1 MMRIFLFMLT
11 NIAVLALA
19 SIIFHLLGFDQQLA
33 ARGLQLGP
41 LLVFGALIGFIGS
54 FVSLAMSKWM
64 AKMSMGVRLIEQP
77 TNDRDVW
84 LVETVR
90 HHAQAAGIGMPE
102 VGIFDSPEPN
112 AFATGASRNNA
123 LVAVSSGLLD
133 RMTRD
138 EASAVVGHE
147 VTHVSNGD
155 MVTMALLQG
164 VLNTFVFAL
173 SRVIGALIDRDN
185 RRGGA
190 YFAVVLVSQIAL
202 GFLAT
207 MIAMWF
213 SRRREFRA
221 DAGGAKLAGRE
232 RMIGALQSLA
242 RSHSEALP
250 KQFAAFGIAGGEG
263 MGWRKLFLSHP
274 PLEERIAA
282 LRAAQA

>member
-1 MMRIFLFMLT
+1 MRIFLFALT

-19 SIIFHLLGFDQQLA
+19 SIIFHLFGFDARLA
-33 ARGLQLGP
+33 MQGIQFGP
-41 LLVFGALIGFIGS
+41 LLVMGALIGFIGS

-64 AKMSMGVRLIEQP
+64 AKMSMGVRVIEQP
-77 TNDRDVW
+77 TNDRDAW

-90 HHAQAAGIGMPE
+90 HHAQQAGIGMPE

-112 AFATGASRNNA
+112 AFATGASRNKA

-173 SRVIGALIDRDN
+173 SRVIAAIIDRDN
-185 RRGGA
+185 RRGGG
-190 YFAVVLVSQIAL
+190 YFVVVIVSQIAL
-202 GFLAT
+202 GFFAT

-221 DAGGAKLAGRE
+221 DAGGAQLAGRE
-232 RMIGALQSLA
+232 RMIGALQSLSRA
-242 RSHSEALP
+242 HSEALP
-250 KQFAAFGIAGGEG
+250 KQLAAFGIAGGEG
-263 MGWRKLFLSHP
+263 MGLRKLLMSHP
-274 PLEERIAA
+274 PIEERIAA
-282 LRAAQA
+282 LRALP

>member
-1 MMRIFLFMLT
+1 MMRIFLFALT
-11 NIAVLALA
+11 NIAALALA
-19 SIIFHLLGFDQQLA
+19 SIIFHLFGFDAALA
-33 ARGLQLGP
+33 MRGVQFGP
-41 LLVFGALIGFIGS
+41 LLVMGAVFGFIGS
-54 FVSLAMSKWM
+54 FISLAISKWM
-64 AKMSMGVRLIEQP
+64 AKMSMGVRVIEQP
-77 TNDRDVW
+77 TNDRDAW

-90 HHAQAAGIGMPE
+90 HHAQQAGIGMPE

-112 AFATGASRNNA
+112 AFATGASRNKA

-173 SRVIGALIDRDN
+173 SRVIGALVDRGD
-185 RRGGA
+185 RRGGG
-190 YFAVVLVSQIAL
+190 YFVVVLISQFVL
-202 GFLAT
+202 GFFAT

-221 DAGGAKLAGRE
+221 DAGGAQLAGRD

-242 RSHSEALP
+242 RSHTEALP
-250 KQFAAFGIAGGEG
+250 KQLAAFGIAGGEG
-263 MGWRKLFLSHP
+263 MGLRRLLLSHP

-282 LRAAQA
+282 LQALP

>member
-1 MMRIFLFMLT
+1 MMRIFLFALT

-19 SIIFHLLGFDQQLA
+19 SIIFHLFHLDQRLA
-33 ARGLQLGP
+33 QQGVQFVP
-41 LLVFGALIGFIGS
+41 LLVMGALFGFIGS
-54 FVSLAMSKWM
+54 FISLAMSKWM
-64 AKMSMGVRLIEQP
+64 AKMSMGVRVIDQP
-77 TNDRDVW
+77 TSDRDVW

-90 HHAQAAGIGMPE
+90 HHAQQAGIGMPE

-112 AFATGASRNNA
+112 AFATGASRNSA

-173 SRVIGALIDRDN
+173 SRVIAALIDRDN
-185 RRGGA
+185 RRGGG
-190 YFAVVLVSQIAL
+190 YFVVVIVSQIAL
-202 GFLAT
+202 GFFAT
-207 MIAMWF
+207 LIAMWF

-221 DAGGAKLAGRE
+221 DAGGAQLAGRE
-232 RMIGALQSLA
+232 RMIGALQALE
-242 RSHSEALP
+242 RNHSEALP
-250 KQFAAFGIAGGEG
+250 KQMAAFGIAGGEG
-263 MGWRKLFLSHP
+263 MGLRRLLLSHP
-274 PLEERIAA
+274 PIEERIAA
-282 LRAAQA
+282 LRALP

>member
-1 MMRIFLFMLT
+1 MMRIFLFALT

-19 SIIFHLLGFDQQLA
+19 SIIFHLFGFDQRLA
-33 ARGLQLGP
+33 MQGVQFGP
-41 LLVFGALIGFIGS
+41 LLVMGALFGFIGS
-54 FVSLAMSKWM
+54 FISLAMSKWM
-64 AKMSMGVRLIEQP
+64 AKMSMGVRVIEQP
-77 TNDRDVW
+77 TSDRDVW

-90 HHAQAAGIGMPE
+90 HHAQQAGIGMPE

-190 YFAVVLVSQIAL
+190 YFVVVLVSQIAL

-221 DAGGAKLAGRE
+221 DAGGAQLAGRE

-250 KQFAAFGIAGGEG
+250 KQLAAFGIAGGEG
-263 MGWRKLFLSHP
+263 MGWRRLFLSHP

-282 LRAAQA
+282 LRTQP

>member
-1 MMRIFLFMLT
+1 MRIFLFALT

-19 SIIFHLLGFDQQLA
+19 SIIFHLFGFDARLA
-33 ARGLQLGP
+33 MQGVQFGP
-41 LLVFGALIGFIGS
+41 LLVMGALIGFIGS
-54 FVSLAMSKWM
+54 FISLAMSKWM
-64 AKMSMGVRLIEQP
+64 AKMSMGVRVIEQP
-77 TNDRDVW
+77 TNDRDAW

-90 HHAQAAGIGMPE
+90 HHAQQAGIGMPE

-112 AFATGASRNNA
+112 AFATGASRNKA

-185 RRGGA
+185 RRGGG
-190 YFAVVLVSQIAL
+190 YFVVVLISQFVL
-202 GFLAT
+202 GFFAT

-221 DAGGAKLAGRE
+221 DAGGAQLAGRE
-232 RMIGALQSLA
+232 RMIGALQSLSRA
-242 RSHSEALP
+242 HTEALP

-263 MGWRKLFLSHP
+263 MGLRRLLMSHP
-274 PLEERIAA
+274 PIEERIAA
-282 LRAAQA
+282 LRALP